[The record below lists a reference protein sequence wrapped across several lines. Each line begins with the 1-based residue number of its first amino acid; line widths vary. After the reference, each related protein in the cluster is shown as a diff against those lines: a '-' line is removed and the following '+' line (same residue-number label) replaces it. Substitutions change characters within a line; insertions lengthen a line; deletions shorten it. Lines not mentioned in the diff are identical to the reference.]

1 MTFSGFRRVRC
12 DEDYRLIGV
21 ELKHAIVREGSDI
34 DDVFEK
40 RKGKVL
46 QRDMSIF
53 ISRSTFP
60 DETMPRPKKVIRN
73 S

>member
-1 MTFSGFRRVRC
+1 MTFSGFRRVSC
-12 DEDYRLIGV
+12 NEDYRLIGV

-46 QRDMSIF
+46 
-53 ISRSTFP
+53 
-60 DETMPRPKKVIRN
+60 
-73 S
+73 